1 MAEYKQFEMANLD
14 ECTDLFLKVYAR
26 EPWNDRWESFEQAR
40 QYLLEFINNS
50 VFTGFVVLDNAKIIG
65 VCLGHLRSWWQGKE
79 YYINE
84 FFIDSEMQG
93 KGIGTGLM
101 EYLKKRLVEQGVQMI
116 VLMTHQ
122 GFPAELFYKKNQFH
136 ESKSNIFMVCNG
148 L

>member
-1 MAEYKQFEMANLD
+1 MAEYKQFEVANLD

-26 EPWNDRWESFEQAR
+26 EPWNDRWESFQQAR

-50 VFTGFVVLDNAKIIG
+50 AFTGFVVLDNTKIIG

-84 FFIDSEMQG
+84 FFIDPEMQG
-93 KGIGTGLM
+93 KGIGTGFM
-101 EYLKKRLVEQGVQMI
+101 TFIKENLKKQEIRTI
-116 VLMTHQ
+116 VLITSK
-122 GFPAELFYKKNQFH
+122 GYPAELFYKKNQFH
-136 ESKSNIFMVCNG
+136 ESKSNIFMVCNR